1 MRPSGNPRL
10 RATSCLICALLTQ
23 IATLPLTAL
32 VEPADS
38 PIRAKSFRHDDL
50 YIGNV
55 YVPATELQASRAQ
68 DLATLGVGP
77 DAAFMDVRSGRW
89 GTLMPRQAL
98 LPGDGRGNNLE
109 WEQLGLTAP
118 AGDAEHRELA
128 WNAVIGYL
136 SQHQDVLGIDISE
149 LASPGKV
156 TLHNG
161 GDLVQIH
168 ATRVIGGVPVRDS
181 FVKAAIS
188 HGNLILLG
196 AAKWDDVGISTAPA
210 ISVDTAIGV
219 ASGYLGALADGAKLA
234 QVRPRHRADGQG
246 RRSQPGGPRQRL
258 FLPPGLGPAPGLPRR
273 RGR

>member
-10 RATSCLICALLTQ
+10 RATSWLICALLTQ

-55 YVPATELQASRAQ
+55 YVPATELKASRAQ

-136 SQHQDVLGIDISE
+136 SQHQGVLGIDAGE
-149 LASPGKV
+149 LASPGRV
-156 TLHNG
+156 TIHNG
-161 GDLVQIH
+161 GNLVQIH
-168 ATRVIGGVPVRDS
+168 ATRRVGGVPVRDS

-196 AAKWDDVGISTAPA
+196 ATAGMCCSA
-210 ISVDTAIGV
+210 
-219 ASGYLGALADGAKLA
+219 
-234 QVRPRHRADGQG
+234 R
-246 RRSQPGGPRQRL
+246 
-258 FLPPGLGPAPGLPRR
+258 APGTPGRTPCLVRARAGGAPPVLSASHSVRHLGRPPARR
-273 RGR
+273 AGERSAERGRGELVDLGLP